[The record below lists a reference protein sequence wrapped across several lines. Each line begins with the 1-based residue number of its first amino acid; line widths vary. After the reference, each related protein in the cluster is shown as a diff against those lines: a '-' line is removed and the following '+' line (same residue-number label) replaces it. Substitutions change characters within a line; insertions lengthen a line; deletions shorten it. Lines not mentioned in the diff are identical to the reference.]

1 MKLKGKIAIVTGG
14 ARGQGKSH
22 CLALAKEGAKVV
34 VVDICRQLMESHYRL
49 ADKEVLDSTVE
60 EIKELGQDAIGICC
74 DISIEDEV
82 KNMFNTVQEQF
93 GGVDIL
99 INNAGMTTISMCE
112 DMTEEEWDL
121 VVDVNLKGV
130 FLCCK
135 HAIPYMKKNGGGKIV
150 NISSIAACQPNPGG
164 AHYGAAKTG
173 VVNLTM
179 SYAVE
184 FAPWN
189 INVNAISPGL
199 IHTEFQE
206 EIARVL
212 DLEAEETIR
221 KKVEIY
227 NQFKRPVPPESV
239 SAAVIFLVS
248 DDARDITGQN
258 LYVDQ
263 GWTLARP
270 KKS

>member
-1 MKLKGKIAIVTGG
+1 VRLKGKIAVVTGG

-34 VVDICRQLMESHYRL
+34 VVDICRQLIESEYRL
-49 ADKEVLDSTVE
+49 ADKAVLDSTVD
-60 EIKELGQDAIGICC
+60 EIKELGHEAIGICC
-74 DISIEDEV
+74 DITVEDEV
-82 KNMFNTVQEQF
+82 KDMFKKVQEQF

-112 DMTEEEWDL
+112 EMTEEEWDL
-121 VVDVNLKGV
+121 VLDVNLKGV

-135 HAIPYMKKNGGGKIV
+135 HAIPYMKSAGGKIV

-184 FAPWN
+184 FAPYG
-189 INVNAISPGL
+189 INVNAIGPGL
-199 IHTEFQE
+199 IHTEFQK

-212 DLEAEETIR
+212 ELEADETIS

-227 NQFKRPVPPESV
+227 NQFKRPIPPESV
-239 SAAVIFLVS
+239 SAAVVFLVS
-248 DDARDITGQN
+248 DDAKDITGQT